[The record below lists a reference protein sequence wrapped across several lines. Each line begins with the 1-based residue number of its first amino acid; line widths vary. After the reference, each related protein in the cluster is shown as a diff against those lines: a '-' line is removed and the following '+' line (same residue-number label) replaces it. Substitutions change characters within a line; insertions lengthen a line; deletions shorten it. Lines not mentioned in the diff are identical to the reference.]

1 MAISRL
7 RLSRKTIPA
16 KKNPFFGNTNLNFVA
31 EIFMARAEEQ
41 GQNAG
46 NWGGQRSRF
55 SAPAAFLVQFFLRG
69 IANCRPRGIVSVSRS
84 VQFAYRA
91 RARTEITAN
100 EAFPNKL
107 RISMSTTTNFLM
119 GRLDPSACSGR

>member
-55 SAPAAFLVQFFLRG
+55 QRLPHFWCNFFCEVLPIVVQ
-69 IANCRPRGIVSVSRS
+69 
-84 VQFAYRA
+84 
-91 RARTEITAN
+91 
-100 EAFPNKL
+100 EA
-107 RISMSTTTNFLM
+107 
-119 GRLDPSACSGR
+119 